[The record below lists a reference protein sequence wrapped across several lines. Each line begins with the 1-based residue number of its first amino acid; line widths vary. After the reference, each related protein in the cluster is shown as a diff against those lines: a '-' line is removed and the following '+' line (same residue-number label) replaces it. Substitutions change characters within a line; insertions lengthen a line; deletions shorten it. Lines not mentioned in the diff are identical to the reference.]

1 MKCVCETEKQQ
12 ARSILSRSLR
22 KDGGSARLLPAALRI
37 SQKGLVPI
45 PMLPAAK
52 RRKNAAHGAS
62 RGEQCKT
69 DQPHRG
75 ERLVAAL
82 SLGAYPI

>member
-1 MKCVCETEKQQ
+1 MKCACETEKQQ
-12 ARSILSRSLR
+12 ARSILSRFLR
-22 KDGGSARLLPAALRI
+22 KDGGSARILPAALRI

-62 RGEQCKT
+62 RGGQCKK

-75 ERLVAAL
+75 ERLVATL
-82 SLGAYPI
+82 SLEVHPI